1 MCPEASAQLVKSLV
15 GVMQY
20 TAPPQTPTATSLPP
34 GSCEGGAVEGEHGK
48 EDSNCS
54 TTDRQPS
61 SSSDRQLSSSASTS
75 ASHSLFESKLVS
87 SCGGGGVAA
96 TVEQFSCSSALCYR
110 YVGTSLCARGDCSAP
125 VLHTLRT
132 PASMACKRTRCASDK
147 NVGRT
152 GGG

>member
-48 EDSNCS
+48 EGSNCS

-96 TVEQFSCSSALCYR
+96 TVEQFSCSSALCWHKP
-110 YVGTSLCARGDCSAP
+110 LCPRRLLGSSAAYIAAYIAHTRKHGMQA
-125 VLHTLRT
+125 HTLRF
-132 PASMACKRTRCASDK
+132 
-147 NVGRT
+147 
-152 GGG
+152 